1 MREWLQIANVAN
13 PQAQKVCG
21 FQPPF
26 LADFETIQAVMQGVA
41 AADDF
46 DLIYDN
52 KEVMVYQYVNRLHA
66 GRIRTY
72 DIKFIGDLVGY
83 ESWLVVQ
90 GLIAVNREEQIQY
103 QVKQAKR
110 MLIQAMK
117 DIWGVVLQKKG
128 AEHV

>member
-21 FQPPF
+21 FQAPF
-26 LADFETIQAVMQGVA
+26 LADFETIQAVMQGAA

-66 GRIRTY
+66 GRIQTY

-90 GLIAVNREEQIQY
+90 GLIAVNREDQIQY

-117 DIWGVVLQKKG
+117 DIWGVDLQKKG